1 MMASS
6 DRSFST
12 VLQDVVRNLQEIVR
26 AEVRLAK
33 IELREEAVKAKSGGI
48 LVAAGAIGGLYAM
61 LFLLF
66 AVFYA
71 LTWVMPDWA
80 SALTV
85 AAPLAI
91 AAGVLI
97 NAGMTHLKK
106 MHPPNKTIESLKE
119 NVEWAKQPT
128 K

>member
-1 MMASS
+1 MMATS
-6 DRSFST
+6 DRSFSV

-33 IELREEAVKAKSGGI
+33 IELREEAVKAKSGGV
-48 LVAAGAIGGLYAM
+48 LLGAGAIGGLFAM

-66 AVFYA
+66 AIFYG
-71 LTWVMPDWA
+71 LTRVMPDWA
-80 SALTV
+80 AALTV

-91 AAGVLI
+91 AAAVMI
-97 NAGMTHLKK
+97 NAGVTHLKK
-106 MHPPNKTIESLKE
+106 VHPPHKTIESLKE
-119 NVEWAKQPT
+119 NVEWSKQPT

>member
-1 MMASS
+1 MATS
-6 DRSFST
+6 DRSFSA

-48 LVAAGAIGGLYAM
+48 LLGAGAVGGLFAM

-66 AVFYA
+66 AAFYA
-71 LTWVMPDWA
+71 LTRAMPDWA
-80 SALTV
+80 AALTV

-97 NAGMTHLKK
+97 SAGTTNLKK
-106 MHPPNKTIESLKE
+106 VHPPNKTIESLKE
-119 NVEWAKQPT
+119 NVEWVKQPT